1 MIHRQVRIA
10 PFAENAQTDEILFL
24 VFDLFFGIGAGFFLH
39 FGGGQVFAVQF
50 FDLDFDRPCRG
61 NPSPERKGRRNR
73 QDRVI

>member
-50 FDLDFDRPCRG
+50 FDLDFDRHAVAIPAWNVRG
-61 NPSPERKGRRNR
+61 VETGKTA
-73 QDRVI
+73 